1 MKKWEGENENAN
13 GKFMREKD
21 LSKEME
27 GGRVLNFGCYQRK
40 DALSHG
46 LAGKE
51 CKEDNMDSRYSK
63 EEASEVK
70 TLGGGDE
77 SFSGEH

>member
-51 CKEDNMDSRYSK
+51 CKLVKKTTWTEDTQKKKHRS
-63 EEASEVK
+63 
-70 TLGGGDE
+70 
-77 SFSGEH
+77 

>member
-27 GGRVLNFGCYQRK
+27 GGRVLNFVVTRERMRFLTVWLGRSANWSRRQ
-40 DALSHG
+40 HG
-46 LAGKE
+46 Q
-51 CKEDNMDSRYSK
+51 
-63 EEASEVK
+63 
-70 TLGGGDE
+70 
-77 SFSGEH
+77 